1 MRIFNAHDAGK
12 FADEGPAPDA
22 EIDENGYVRTG
33 VIANDI
39 CSVAVA
45 AFRDGQIREK
55 NHWHPHAAEVY
66 YVIEGEGI
74 ATDAEG
80 NQQRVSVGDVAY
92 FDVGEPHNMH
102 AAPGHDCKYYRVQVG
117 GDRHAMDEDGRLSAK

>member
-1 MRIFNAHDAGK
+1 MQIFNAHEAGK
-12 FADEGPAPDA
+12 YADEGPAKDA

-55 NHWHPHAAEVY
+55 NHWHPHAAEIY

-74 ATDAEG
+74 ATDADG
-80 NQQRVSVGDVAY
+80 NQRSVAEGDVVY
-92 FDVGEPHNMH
+92 FDAGEPHNMH
-102 AAPGHDCKYYRVQVG
+102 AAPGHDCKYDRVQVG
-117 GDRHAMDEDGRLSAK
+117 GDRHALDEDGPIAAK